1 MPYCV
6 YKHTAP
12 NGKVYIGITSQD
24 VLARWNHGNGYKN
37 NKHFFS
43 AIVKYGWDN
52 IRHEILYDDLT
63 KEDACKKE
71 IELIEE
77 HDSTNPNKG
86 YNSSTGGE
94 CGTKGARLSEETRRK
109 MSEARSGE
117 KHFLYGKHPSDE
129 AREKMREAKIGKRIS
144 AEHAKILRE
153 SRERS
158 VMCIELNIVFPSA
171 ANAEKCTGVNATSI
185 CNVCKQRRKTA
196 GGYGCKYAE

>member
-1 MPYCV
+1 
-6 YKHTAP
+6 
-12 NGKVYIGITSQD
+12 
-24 VLARWNHGNGYKN
+24 
-37 NKHFFS
+37 
-43 AIVKYGWDN
+43 
-52 IRHEILYDDLT
+52 
-63 KEDACKKE
+63 
-71 IELIEE
+71 
-77 HDSTNPNKG
+77 
-86 YNSSTGGE
+86 
-94 CGTKGARLSEETRRK
+94 

-196 GGYGCKYAE
+196 GGYGWKYAE

>member
-71 IELIEE
+71 IGLIE
-77 HDSTNPNKG
+77 
-86 YNSSTGGE
+86 
-94 CGTKGARLSEETRRK
+94 
-109 MSEARSGE
+109 
-117 KHFLYGKHPSDE
+117 
-129 AREKMREAKIGKRIS
+129 
-144 AEHAKILRE
+144 
-153 SRERS
+153 
-158 VMCIELNIVFPSA
+158 
-171 ANAEKCTGVNATSI
+171 
-185 CNVCKQRRKTA
+185 
-196 GGYGCKYAE
+196 